1 MKKFISAIAAIL
13 CLIPLLFAVN
23 VSAEDISIS
32 AKSAVLI
39 EAETG
44 EVLYQKD
51 AFAVRPMASTT
62 KIMTA
67 LVAIESGDPDRLVKV
82 DDRARGIEGSSIYLA
97 ENEVLSMRDLL
108 YALMLASANDS
119 ATAIAY
125 EVAGSIESFAELMNA
140 KAAELGLRSTHFTN
154 PHGLHHEEHYTTAYD
169 LATLTAAALKN
180 ELFLEICST
189 KSKTIPLNV
198 NDGTRYLTNHNK
210 LLRTYEGCIGVK
222 TGFTKNSGRCLVSA
236 AERDGLRLIAV
247 TLSAPNDWRDHKE
260 LLDFGFERYVRW
272 TFAKKGEFTTT
283 LEVMGGEISEAV
295 VANAAEL
302 SSLLRKDHEEIE
314 FIIEANRPI
323 FAPITR
329 GEELGRIICF
339 EDGKE
344 ISNSPLVAVTKVEMT
359 QKKRG
364 PLAWLTK
371 LFTG

>member
-1 MKKFISAIAAIL
+1 MKKFISAILAIL
-13 CLIPLLFAVN
+13 CLIPLFSDVN
-23 VSAEDISIS
+23 VSAENIFIS
-32 AKSAVLI
+32 ARSAVLI

-44 EVLYQKD
+44 EVLYQKN

-82 DDRARGIEGSSIYLA
+82 DDRARGVEGSSIYLVK
-97 ENEVLSMRDLL
+97 NEVLSMRDLL
-108 YALMLASANDS
+108 YALMLASAND
-119 ATAIAY
+119 AAAAIAY
-125 EVAGSIESFAELMNA
+125 EVAGSLEDFAELMNA
-140 KAAELGLRSTHFTN
+140 KATELGLRSTHFTN
-154 PHGLHHEEHYTTAYD
+154 PHGLHHEDHYTTAYD

-198 NDGTRYLTNHNK
+198 DEGTRYLTNHNK
-210 LLRTYEGCIGVK
+210 LLRSYDGCIGVK
-222 TGFTKNSGRCLVSA
+222 TGFTKNSGRCLVSS

-247 TLSAPNDWRDHKE
+247 TLSAPDDWRDHKE

-272 TFAKKGEFTTT
+272 TFAKKGEFTTA

-302 SSLLRKDHEEIE
+302 SSLLRKDHGEIE

-323 FAPITR
+323 FAPIMR
-329 GEELGRIICF
+329 GEELGRIICL
-339 EDGKE
+339 EDGRE
-344 ISNSPLVAVTKVEMT
+344 IANSPLVAVTKVETT

-364 PLAWLTK
+364 PLAWLTR
-371 LFTG
+371 LFTK